1 MLWKYYGHNISKKKI
16 CGAEIEGKEKSGK
29 LICGNGIVE
38 IEGKKWQINHNKVIC
53 GNGIAK
59 NTLTNWVVSTLKQGQ
74 QSSSS
79 SSLQEIFISAMPFV
93 SLSQ

>member
-1 MLWKYYGHNISKKKI
+1 MDITFLKKN
-16 CGAEIEGKEKSGK
+16 CGAKIEGKKKSGK
-29 LICGNGIVE
+29 LICGNDIAK
-38 IEGKKWQINHNKVIC
+38 IEGKKWQIDHNKVIC